1 MKFTAPSQQLS
12 TRDIQK
18 KSPRPPT
25 AMASPANSV
34 PDTQLGLTNDEI
46 ALLRHHQQAAAVST
60 AGGSSSSRA
69 ASRAS
74 SQGLLLLDGQSLA
87 ALGRHFDRLMQQ
99 IQGRLEYL
107 SEQSAM
113 VAQQQYDRAGNAIA
127 VADAEIARFHDILR
141 QIDEL
146 ELDFDRIRHIRDI
159 VRSYR
164 QRVEEMEEQLEQSG
178 SSHRHRHRHHGES
191 SGSSRRHTQNRR

>member
-1 MKFTAPSQQLS
+1 
-12 TRDIQK
+12 
-18 KSPRPPT
+18 
-25 AMASPANSV
+25 MASPANSV
-34 PDTQLGLTNDEI
+34 PDTQLGLTSDEV
-46 ALLRHHQQAAAVST
+46 ALLRHHQQAAAST
-60 AGGSSSSRA
+60 AGGSSSRA

-74 SQGLLLLDGQSLA
+74 SQGLLLLDGSSLA

-99 IQGRLEYL
+99 IQARLDYL
-107 SEQSAM
+107 SEQSQM

-146 ELDFDRIRHIRDI
+146 EVDFDRIRHIRDI

-164 QRVEEMEEQLEQSG
+164 QRVEQMEQQMENSG
-178 SSHRHRHRHHGES
+178 SSSRHRHRHHGES
-191 SGSSRRHTQNRR
+191 SGSSSRRHRR

>member
-1 MKFTAPSQQLS
+1 
-12 TRDIQK
+12 
-18 KSPRPPT
+18 
-25 AMASPANSV
+25 MASPANSV

-46 ALLRHHQQAAAVST
+46 ALLRHHQQAAAST
-60 AGGSSSSRA
+60 AGGSSSRA

-74 SQGLLLLDGQSLA
+74 SQGLLLLDGSSLA

-99 IQGRLEYL
+99 IQARLDYL
-107 SEQSAM
+107 SEQSQM

-127 VADAEIARFHDILR
+127 IADAEIARFHEILR

-159 VRSYR
+159 VRAYR
-164 QRVEEMEEQLEQSG
+164 QRVEEMEREVEGSG
-178 SSHRHRHRHHGES
+178 SSSRHRHRHGES
-191 SGSSRRHTQNRR
+191 SGSSSRRHHGHSSRR

>member
-1 MKFTAPSQQLS
+1 
-12 TRDIQK
+12 
-18 KSPRPPT
+18 
-25 AMASPANSV
+25 MASPANSV

-46 ALLRHHQQAAAVST
+46 ALLRHHQQAAAST
-60 AGGSSSSRA
+60 AGGSSSRA

-74 SQGLLLLDGQSLA
+74 SQGLLLLDGSSLA

-99 IQGRLEYL
+99 IQDRLDYL
-107 SEQSAM
+107 AEQSQM

-127 VADAEIARFHDILR
+127 IADSEIARFHDILR

-146 ELDFDRIRHIRDI
+146 EVDFDRIRHIRDI

-164 QRVEEMEEQLEQSG
+164 QRVEEMEREVEHSG
-178 SSHRHRHRHHGES
+178 SSSRHRHRHHGES
-191 SGSSRRHTQNRR
+191 SGSSSRRHGHSRR

>member
-1 MKFTAPSQQLS
+1 
-12 TRDIQK
+12 
-18 KSPRPPT
+18 
-25 AMASPANSV
+25 MASPANAV

-46 ALLRHHQQAAAVST
+46 ALLRHHQQAAAST
-60 AGGSSSSRA
+60 AGGSSSRA

-74 SQGLLLLDGQSLA
+74 SQGLLLLDGTSLA

-99 IQGRLEYL
+99 IQERLDYL
-107 SEQSAM
+107 SEQSQM

-127 VADAEIARFHDILR
+127 IADAEIARFHEILR

-146 ELDFDRIRHIRDI
+146 EVDFDRIRHIRDI

-164 QRVEEMEEQLEQSG
+164 QRVEEMEQQLEQSG
-178 SSHRHRHRHHGES
+178 SSGRHRSRHHGES
-191 SGSSRRHTQNRR
+191 SGSSSRRHHRR